1 MYADKKVLYII
12 SLSSLA
18 VLLLAFLLPG
28 SSGRLVAALLLLPL
42 AAVCFVFI
50 KKRPVLSM
58 HRRTVLLLMAVCGL
72 LYVMIYFMTGLHF
85 GFYRSGY
92 GLKAKIIFRFVLPI
106 AAIIL
111 TTEVIRFVLCA
122 YRSRVADVAAYLICV
137 LAEVLTCASLREIT
151 TFAKFMDVVA
161 MTLLPALLY
170 NLLYHYITRR
180 YGMLP
185 NIAYRVITTLVI
197 YLVPYAPSLANS
209 LVAFANL
216 FIPLLIYLFIDS
228 LYERKRRYALSKKSK
243 LAIPIT
249 VLAVA
254 AMTITIMVI
263 SNQFAVG
270 AHVIATGSMTGEINK
285 GDIAIHE
292 RYDDQTIIEGQVIA
306 FEKDG
311 RVVIHRVVDI
321 QIINGQTRYYTK
333 GDANE
338 DMDAGFIYD
347 SNIIGLVNFK
357 LPYLGYPTLWLR
369 SLFSH

>member
-92 GLKAKIIFRFVLPI
+92 GLKAKIIFRLVLPI
-106 AAIIL
+106 AAIIP
-111 TTEVIRFVLCA
+111 TTEIIRFVLCA
-122 YRSRVADVAAYLICV
+122 YRSRVADVAAYFICV
-137 LAEVLTCASLREIT
+137 LAEVLTCASLHEIT

-185 NIAYRVITTLVI
+185 NIAYRAITTLTI
-197 YLVPYAPSLANS
+197 YLIPYAPSLSNS

-228 LYERKRRYALSKKSK
+228 LYEKKRRYALAKKNR
-243 LAIPIT
+243 LAVPIT
-249 VLAVA
+249 VLAVC

-263 SNQFAVG
+263 SNQFSVG

-285 GDIAIHE
+285 GDVAI
-292 RYDDQTIIEGQVIA
+292 YDAYDGQIVSEGQVIV
-306 FEKDG
+306 FTNYG
-311 RVVIHRVVDI
+311 RKTVHRVVDV
-321 QIINGQTRYYTK
+321 QRVNGQLRYYTK
-333 GDANE
+333 GDANPTW
-338 DMDAGFIYD
+338 D
-347 SNIIGLVNFK
+347 SGYITQADINGLVRCRVA
-357 LPYLGYPTLWLR
+357 YVGYPTLWLR
-369 SLFSH
+369 QIFR